1 MKLAAVIKAARRI
14 NPDAQLRIESV
25 SPSGTLSLSAT
36 GLTADQAKHIGLG
49 TGDGSQRQGRNG
61 SDWGYRNRPC
71 TQDLNPGKG
80 GNNGLNAGQ
89 IGASSLGSF
98 VTDSHRDR
106 PVNGWHG
113 NGKSGE
119 FSTTRTTGSYF
130 GFHHLKVEKQ
140 DGMVAYSLYYKAN
153 KNRPA
158 FIAVVRG
165 DNLNGMEVKY
175 ANGKPVKSRG
185 SVKISLRSSSNIKMR
200 N

>member
-1 MKLAAVIKAARRI
+1 MAW
-14 NPDAQLRIESV
+14 
-25 SPSGTLSLSAT
+25 
-36 GLTADQAKHIGLG
+36 G

-71 TQDLNPGKG
+71 TQDLNPGKD

-140 DGMVAYSLYYKAN
+140 DGMVTYSLYYKAN

-175 ANGKPVKSRG
+175 ANGKPVKSPG
-185 SVKISLRSSSNIKMR
+185 PVKISLRSSSNIKMR